1 MITYDKLWILLTEK
15 GLKRTDLLNVVSSN
29 TLAKLGKNASITTD
43 TLDRLCEYL
52 KCKPYDIIDY
62 ISEKELEENAKK
74 AEDTVNNIL
83 SLMENVTGLSID
95 EILSKSPEAVE
106 QYKNYIKNGKI
117 DLSGMLEDTKKFD
130 KE

>member
-1 MITYDKLWILLTEK
+1 MINYTKLWILLTEK
-15 GLKRTDLLNVVSSN
+15 GLKRTDLIPTISSS
-29 TLAKLGKNASITTD
+29 TLAKLGNNNKVNTD
-43 TLDRLCEYL
+43 TIDKLCEFL
-52 KCKPYDIIDY
+52 NCQPGDIMEY
-62 ISEKELEENAKK
+62 VSKKELEENAKK

-106 QYKNYIKNGKI
+106 QYKNYIKNGKF

>member
-1 MITYDKLWILLTEK
+1 MINYTKLWILLTEK
-15 GLKRTDLLNVVSSN
+15 GLKRTDLIPTISSS
-29 TLAKLGKNASITTD
+29 TLAKLGNNNKVNTD
-43 TLDRLCEYL
+43 TIDKLCEFL
-52 KCKPYDIIDY
+52 NCQPGDIMEY
-62 ISEKELEENAKK
+62 VSKKELEENAKK

-117 DLSGMLEDTKKFD
+117 DLSGMLENTKKFD